1 MRRRMT
7 RSTLRFAEENLLPV
21 QFLSAGLLRVEFSI
35 PGQLWSRRKVEQLL
49 KFSHEMNLAAA
60 FQYVHPFLSRDDRIA
75 IEIRCPLFELR
86 EVLDCF
92 QRSLRAKQPLNV
104 NAS

>member
-21 QFLSAGLLRVEFSI
+21 QFLRGSLLRVKFSI
-35 PGQLWSRRKVEQLL
+35 PGQLWSWRKVEQLL

-75 IEIRCPLFELR
+75 IEIRCPLLELGKI
-86 EVLDCF
+86 LDGF
-92 QRSLRAKQPLNV
+92 QRSLRAK
-104 NAS
+104 